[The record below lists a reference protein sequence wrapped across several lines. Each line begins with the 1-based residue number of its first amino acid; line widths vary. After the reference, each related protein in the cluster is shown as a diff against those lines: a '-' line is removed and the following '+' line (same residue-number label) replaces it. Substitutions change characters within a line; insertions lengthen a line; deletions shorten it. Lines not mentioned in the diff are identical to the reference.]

1 MNNCYLGCGRQRGPL
16 FKTEQ
21 CSFPSVAT
29 ASDSL
34 LPMKPGRKPG
44 RKRKQTLC
52 PHSWV
57 QASESVCVAESQ
69 PSSRNVVR
77 VRGVGLRTLHACSKY
92 SDSFRPKWCH
102 PFLHRVKPFI
112 YNQRLALQ
120 LRTLLWNS

>member
-77 VRGVGLRTLHACSKY
+77 VRGVGLRRSGGEERCECRRTQSCTNYCLPARHPQ
-92 SDSFRPKWCH
+92 PK
-102 PFLHRVKPFI
+102 V
-112 YNQRLALQ
+112 
-120 LRTLLWNS
+120 

>member
-1 MNNCYLGCGRQRGPL
+1 MEQNNR
-16 FKTEQ
+16 TTS
-21 CSFPSVAT
+21 SFPSVAT

-77 VRGVGLRTLHACSKY
+77 VRGVGLSGGTLCSAGGAEERNAA
-92 SDSFRPKWCH
+92 SAGGHNPVPITVCLPGTPSPRFNIPSTSF
-102 PFLHRVKPFI
+102 
-112 YNQRLALQ
+112 
-120 LRTLLWNS
+120 